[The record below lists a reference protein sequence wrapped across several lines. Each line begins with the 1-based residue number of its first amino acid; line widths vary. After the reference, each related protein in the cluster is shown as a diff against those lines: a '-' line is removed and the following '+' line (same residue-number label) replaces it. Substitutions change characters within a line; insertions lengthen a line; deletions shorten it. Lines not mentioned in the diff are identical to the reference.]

1 MGDYAAVAAG
11 SSSNKAVDAEDAADF
26 RLLSVSWNQDSS
38 CFTAAT
44 TADFRAFNCSP
55 FHERLRCRVH
65 HPNNPNPNPNG
76 GGGYAIVETLFHTN
90 IFALVTAGES
100 GLHGVELWDGKKKKQ
115 VCNIAGGGIRSAVRA
130 VRMSRAHLAVVLDR
144 AVRVYELSDPPRPL
158 WKIPTALNPRG
169 LCCISWRH
177 GAASSTSSVLA
188 CPGTEKGQVRV
199 QELVSGERMPAA
211 AARLVAAHSSEVA
224 CMAMTADGSVLATA
238 SVKGT
243 LVRVFS
249 TVDGTCLQEVRRG
262 RDQAE
267 IYSIAMSPDVKWL
280 AVCSD
285 KGTLH
290 VFSLRVRDGKK
301 DGGGKK
307 SAAASSAKQTNTAA
321 NARSSLSF
329 MKAIL
334 PDYFSSEWSFAQFRL
349 PETTRHVAAFGE
361 ENTVMIIGMDGSFY
375 RCSFDPVNGK
385 EMVRKEYFRFLK
397 EKGSPSIR
405 TLTK

>member
-1 MGDYAAVAAG
+1 MGDHAG
-11 SSSNKAVDAEDAADF
+11 SSSSNNAVDAEDAADF

-44 TADFRAFNCSP
+44 TADFRAFNCAP
-55 FHERLRCRVH
+55 FHEWLRRRVH
-65 HPNNPNPNPNG
+65 HNPNNPNHDPS
-76 GGGYAIVETLFHTN
+76 GGYAIVEMLFRTN

-100 GLHGVELWDGKKKKQ
+100 ERHGIELWDGEKKKQ
-115 VCNIAGGGIRSAVRA
+115 ICNITGGIRSAVRA

-144 AVRVYELSDPPRPL
+144 AVRVYELISNPSRLL
-158 WKIPTALNPRG
+158 WEIPTALNPRG
-169 LCCISWRH
+169 LCCLSARH
-177 GAASSTSSVLA
+177 GAASSTTSVLA

-199 QELVSGERMPAA
+199 LDLVTGKERPAT
-211 AARLVAAHSSEVA
+211 RLVAAHSSEVA

-249 TVDGTCLQEVRRG
+249 AVDGTCLQEVRRG

-280 AVCSD
+280 AACSD

-307 SAAASSAKQTNTAA
+307 SAAASSAMQTNTAA

-349 PETTRHVAAFGE
+349 PETTRHVASFGE

-397 EKGSPSIR
+397 EKDSPPIR
-405 TLTK
+405 TLTKRAS